1 MSATARGLN
10 LTRRRVT
17 LVWLLMAAV
26 GLVWANEETVVAV
39 QVLGL
44 AVVVAQTVR
53 LVVHRVR
60 GEAGRA
66 RGALLGLAAGA
77 VLTVVATVVP
87 VWT

>member
-1 MSATARGLN
+1 MSATARGPN

-44 AVVVAQTVR
+44 AVVVVQTVR
-53 LVVHRVR
+53 LMVHGLR
-60 GEAGRA
+60 GDAGRA